1 METTLD
7 SLTKSLDKKI
17 SRFYDEYGYTPNVN
31 FLRVHFLS
39 EIRYYDLEIFEGK
52 YDLHMYSDFTPEYFS
67 SFDFTTSN
75 LGMFTNLFRIGS
87 GAGGH
92 GYFFTSYSTNSGGMF
107 VIFDDEIDLSGIGE
121 PDEDDKDDLLAVI
134 DAIKDETLKDL
145 YKQFEKENL
154 SKVNTSYVAFEK
166 IIDYNQHDVLH
177 IIDAMSVSV
186 SENKEYDFADILDY
200 IDSFIERITELLNDD
215 NSQYYS
221 YHNIAADVNAAIR
234 LIVHVLFFC
243 KKYKKGYDFI
253 SEVRRKV
260 KGRSFSYKLEGYQ
273 AIFTSLLNIVFEEEE
288 PDFIVNKKEENG
300 VEKANC
306 EGFFEDK
313 WFTLEEV
320 HAVTLRYERYVK
332 DEYFPKSTT
341 TKELEDT
348 LYALEE
354 IKDAL
359 DSRIRD
365 FIVNEKEENG
375 IKKANCEGFFE
386 NKWFTLEEV
395 EDIQFKY
402 ESYLKDE
409 YFPKSITTKELEDTL
424 NALEEIKCILE

>member
-7 SLTKSLDKKI
+7 SLTQSLDKKI
-17 SRFYDEYGYTPNVN
+17 SKFYNEYGYTPNVN
-31 FLRVHFLS
+31 FLKVHFLS
-39 EIRYYDLEIFEGK
+39 EIRYYDLEILDGK
-52 YDLHMYSDFTPEYFS
+52 YDLDMYSDFTPEYFS

-107 VIFDDEIDLSGIGE
+107 VIFDDEIDISGIDE
-121 PDEDDKDDLLAVI
+121 LDEDDNDDLLAVI
-134 DAIKDETLKDL
+134 NAIKDEKLKDL

-154 SKVNTSYVAFEK
+154 SKVNTSYVVFEK
-166 IIDYNQHDVLH
+166 IIDYNQHDVLQV
-177 IIDAMSVSV
+177 IDAMSVSV
-186 SENKEYDFADILDY
+186 SKNKEYDFTDILDY
-200 IDSFIERITELLNDD
+200 IDSFIERITELLNDET
-215 NSQYYS
+215 SQYYS
-221 YHNIAADVNAAIR
+221 YHNVAADVNAAIR

-253 SEVRRKV
+253 YEVRRKV
-260 KGRSFSYKLEGYQ
+260 KGSSFSYKLEGYQ
-273 AIFTSLLNIVFEEEE
+273 AIFTSLLNIVFEEE

-300 VEKANC
+300 VKKANC

-320 HAVTLRYERYVK
+320 DSIIPKYESYLK
-332 DEYFPKSTT
+332 DEFFPKSTT

-348 LYALEE
+348 LFALEE

-359 DSRIRD
+359 
-365 FIVNEKEENG
+365 
-375 IKKANCEGFFE
+375 
-386 NKWFTLEEV
+386 
-395 EDIQFKY
+395 ED
-402 ESYLKDE
+402 
-409 YFPKSITTKELEDTL
+409 
-424 NALEEIKCILE
+424 